1 MIARR
6 ARLAA
11 AGILCLAACA
21 RPSSTAPAP
30 APAPAAASHLPPVP
44 VVRGPLALTV
54 VYPPADAVVDARD
67 SSFLFGSTGAGDADL
82 TINGFPVRVWPNGA
96 WLAWLPLP
104 PDSLMQFR
112 LVARTLRDSAELV
125 YTARRATRFTP
136 PDSAV
141 WIDSTSLRPRGRVW
155 LARGEYLSLA
165 ARAAQGAQVRL
176 RLADGTVLP
185 LPPDPRPDEIP
196 AAIRAFDRDTMN
208 LRAEPRPDRYA
219 GMLRGVAIGDAGPVL
234 APAAAA
240 QPGDA
245 PVLEAIR
252 DGDTA
257 RVRWPLQVGLLD
269 TLPVVAELGDPAGP
283 ADAVVVGRAGPGTS
297 YHWFFPV
304 GTRAVVAGRR
314 GDELKLRLGE
324 GVDAWVAASEVR
336 PLPPGTPRPRGV
348 AGAISIGPAAGGERA
363 SIRIP
368 LGVRVPFRVDEG
380 DRRLTL
386 TLYGTA
392 GDASWIRYGAGASP
406 VRRVT
411 WTQEPGAET
420 VLTVELE
427 SDVWGY
433 RTRWS
438 GTDLLLEVRRPPI
451 MADGGPL
458 AGRLIVVDPGHP
470 PGGATGPTGLREPD
484 ANLGV
489 ALRLRTLLEGAG
501 ARVVLTRTSDVPVEL
516 GARVKLADSLDADLL
531 VSIHNN
537 ALPDGLN
544 PFTNNGTS
552 VYYNQP
558 RSLPLARAIQRALV
572 ERLGV
577 RDLGVGRGD
586 LALTRATWQPSVLC
600 EGLYMILPEQEAA
613 LRDPAGQQL
622 YARGVF
628 EGIVAYLKSVSRA
641 TAPAGSA
648 SGR

>member
-6 ARLAA
+6 ARRAA

-30 APAPAAASHLPPVP
+30 APAANHLPPVP

-54 VYPPADAVVDARD
+54 VYPPVDAVVDARD

-112 LVARTLRDSAELV
+112 LVARTPRDSAELV

-136 PDSAV
+136 PDGPV
-141 WIDSTSLRPRGRVW
+141 WIDSISLRPQGRVW

-165 ARAAQGAQVRL
+165 ARAAEGAQVRL
-176 RLADGTVLP
+176 RLADGTVVP
-185 LPPDPRPDEIP
+185 LMSDPRPDEIP
-196 AAIRAFDRDTMN
+196 AGIRAFDRDTMN
-208 LRAEPRPDRYA
+208 LRAEPRPDHYA
-219 GMLRGVAIGDAGPVL
+219 GMLRGVRIGDAGPVL
-234 APAAAA
+234 APVAAA
-240 QPGDA
+240 QAGDA

-252 DGDTA
+252 GSDTA

-269 TLPVVAELGDPAGP
+269 TLPIVAELGDPAGP
-283 ADAVVVGRAGPGTS
+283 ADAVVVGRAGPRTS

-304 GTRAVVAGRR
+304 GTRALVAGRR
-314 GDELKLRLGE
+314 GDEVKLRLGE
-324 GVDAWVAASEVR
+324 GVDAWVAANEVR

-348 AGAISIGPAAGGERA
+348 AGSISISPAAGGERA

-368 LGVRVPFRVDEG
+368 LGERVPFRVDEG

-386 TLYGTA
+386 TLYGAA

-411 WTQEPGAET
+411 WTQEPGART
-420 VLTVELE
+420 VLTVELDG
-427 SDVWGY
+427 DVWGY

-438 GTDLLLEVRRPPI
+438 GTDLLLEVRCPPI
-451 MADGGPL
+451 MAGGRPL
-458 AGRLIVVDPGHP
+458 DGRLIVVDPGHP

-484 ANLGV
+484 ANLAV
-489 ALRLRTLLEGAG
+489 ALRLRGLLEGAG
-501 ARVVLTRTSDVPVEL
+501 ARVVLTRASDMPVEL

-600 EGLYMILPEQEAA
+600 EGLYMILPDQEAA

-628 EGIVAYLKSVSRA
+628 EGIVAYLKSVTRA
-641 TAPAGSA
+641 IVPAGSA

>member
-11 AGILCLAACA
+11 AGILSLAACA
-21 RPSSTAPAP
+21 HPSTTASV
-30 APAPAAASHLPPVP
+30 PAPAAASHLPPVP

-82 TINGFPVRVWPNGA
+82 TVNGFPVRVWPNGA

-104 PDSLMQFR
+104 ADSVMQFR
-112 LVARTLRDSAELV
+112 LVARTPRDSAELV
-125 YTARRATRFTP
+125 YTARRAPRFTP
-136 PDSAV
+136 PDSGA
-141 WIDSTSLRPRGRVW
+141 WIDSTSLRPEGRVW
-155 LARGEYLSLA
+155 LARGEYLALA
-165 ARAAQGAQVRL
+165 ARAAQGADVRL
-176 RLADGTVLP
+176 RLPDGTVIP
-185 LPPDPRPDEIP
+185 LTPDPRPDEIP
-196 AAIRAFDRDTMN
+196 PGIRAFDHDTLN

-219 GMLRGVAIGDAGPVL
+219 GMLRGVRIGDAGPVL
-234 APAAAA
+234 APAAAV
-240 QPGDA
+240 QLGDA
-245 PVLEAIR
+245 PMLEAIR
-252 DGDTA
+252 GGDTA

-269 TLPVVAELGDPAGP
+269 TLPLVAELGDPAGP
-283 ADAVVVGRAGPGTS
+283 ADAVVVGRAAPRTS

-314 GDELKLRLGE
+314 GDEVKLRLGE
-324 GVDAWVAASEVR
+324 GVDAWVAASEVHA
-336 PLPPGTPRPRGV
+336 LPPGTPRRRAV
-348 AGAISIGPAAGGERA
+348 AGSISITPAAGGERA
-363 SIRIP
+363 SIRVP
-368 LGVRVPFRVDEG
+368 LGVRIPFRVDEG
-380 DRRLTL
+380 DRRLAL

-392 GDASWIRYGAGASP
+392 GDGSWIRYGAGDSP

-411 WTQEPGAET
+411 WTQEPGAVT
-420 VLTVELE
+420 VLTVELG

-438 GTDLLLEVRRPPI
+438 GTDLLLEVRRPPTI
-451 MADGGPL
+451 AGGRPL

-470 PGGATGPTGLREPD
+470 PGGATGPTGLREAD
-484 ANLGV
+484 ANLAV
-489 ALRLRTLLEGAG
+489 ALRLRALLEAAG
-501 ARVVLTRTSDVPVEL
+501 ARVAMTRTSDLPVEL

-600 EGLYMILPEQEAA
+600 EGLYMILPDQEAA
-613 LRDPAGQQL
+613 LRDPTGQQL

-628 EGIVAYLKSVSRA
+628 EGIVAYLKSVTRA
-641 TAPAGSA
+641 TGPAGSA

>member
-30 APAPAAASHLPPVP
+30 APAAASHLPPVP
-44 VVRGPLALTV
+44 VVRRPLALTV

-112 LVARTLRDSAELV
+112 LVARTPRDSTELV
-125 YTARRATRFTP
+125 YTARRAPRFTP

-141 WIDSTSLRPRGRVW
+141 WIDSTSLRPEGRVW
-155 LARGEYLSLA
+155 LARGEYLALA

-185 LPPDPRPDEIP
+185 LTPDPRPDEIP
-196 AAIRAFDRDTMN
+196 AGIRAFDRDTMN

-219 GMLRGVAIGDAGPVL
+219 GMLRGVRIGDAGAVL

-269 TLPVVAELGDPAGP
+269 TLPVVVELGDPAGP
-283 ADAVVVGRAGPGTS
+283 ADAIVVGRAAPRAS

-324 GVDAWVAASEVR
+324 GIDAWVAASEVR
-336 PLPPGTPRPRGV
+336 ALPPGTPRPRGV
-348 AGAISIGPAAGGERA
+348 AGSISISPAAGGERA
-363 SIRIP
+363 SIRVP

-380 DRRLTL
+380 DRRLAL

-392 GDASWIRYGAGASP
+392 GDASWIRYGAGDSP

-411 WTQEPGAET
+411 WTQEPGAGT
-420 VLTVELE
+420 VLTVELG

-451 MADGGPL
+451 MGAGRPL

-484 ANLGV
+484 ANLAV
-489 ALRLRTLLEGAG
+489 ALRLRALLEAAG
-501 ARVVLTRTSDVPVEL
+501 ARVAMTRTSDVPVEL

-600 EGLYMILPEQEAA
+600 EGLYMILPDQEAA

-628 EGIVAYLKSVSRA
+628 EGIVAYLRSVTRA

>member
-21 RPSSTAPAP
+21 RPSSTAP

-104 PDSLMQFR
+104 PDSVMQFR
-112 LVARTLRDSAELV
+112 LVAHTPRDSAELV
-125 YTARRATRFTP
+125 YSARRAPRFVP

-141 WIDSTSLRPRGRVW
+141 WIDSTSLRPQGRVW
-155 LARGEYLSLA
+155 LARGEYLA
-165 ARAAQGAQVRL
+165 VGARAAQGAEVRL
-176 RLADGTVLP
+176 RLADGTVVP
-185 LPPDPRPDEIP
+185 LTPDPRPDEIP
-196 AAIRAFDRDTMN
+196 AGIRAFDRDTLN

-219 GMLRGVAIGDAGPVL
+219 GMFRGVRIGDPGAVL

-240 QPGDA
+240 QPGDG
-245 PVLEAIR
+245 PVLEAIS
-252 DGDTA
+252 GSDTA

-283 ADAVVVGRAGPGTS
+283 ADAVVVGRAAPRTS

-314 GDELKLRLGE
+314 GDQVELRLSE
-324 GVDAWVAASEVR
+324 GVDAWVAAGEVR
-336 PLPPGTPRPRGV
+336 PLPAGTPRPRGV
-348 AGAISIGPAAGGERA
+348 AGSISITPAAGGERA

-392 GDASWIRYGAGASP
+392 GDASWIRYGAGGSP

-411 WTQEPGAET
+411 WTEEPGARA
-420 VLTVELE
+420 VLAVELG

-438 GTDLLLEVRRPPI
+438 GTDLLLEVRRPPV
-451 MADGGPL
+451 MAGGRPL
-458 AGRLIVVDPGHP
+458 EGRLIVVDPGHP
-470 PGGATGPTGLREPD
+470 PGGATGPTGLREAD
-484 ANLGV
+484 ANLAV
-489 ALRLRTLLEGAG
+489 ALRLRALLEGAG

-552 VYYNQP
+552 VYYSQP

-600 EGLYMILPEQEAA
+600 EGLYMILPDQEAA

-628 EGIVAYLKSVSRA
+628 EGIVAYLKSVTRA

>member
-11 AGILCLAACA
+11 AGLLSLACA
-21 RPSSTAPAP
+21 RPPSTTPV
-30 APAPAAASHLPPVP
+30 PAAASRLPPVP
-44 VVRGPLALTV
+44 AVRGPLALTV

-67 SSFLFGSTGAGDADL
+67 SSFLFGSTGAGDAAL

-104 PDSLMQFR
+104 HDSVMQFR
-112 LVARTLRDSAELV
+112 LVARTPRDSAELV
-125 YTARRATRFTP
+125 YTARRPARYAP

-141 WIDSTSLRPRGRVW
+141 WIDSTSLRPQGRLW
-155 LARGEYLSLA
+155 LAPGEYLTLA
-165 ARAAQGAQVRL
+165 ARAAQGTDVHL
-176 RLADGTVLP
+176 RLADGTVVP
-185 LPPDPRPDEIP
+185 LAPDPRPEEIP
-196 AAIRAFDRDTMN
+196 AGVRAFDHDTMN
-208 LRAEPRPDRYA
+208 LAAAPRPDRYA
-219 GMLRGVAIGDAGPVL
+219 GMLRGVRIGDPGPVL

-240 QPGDA
+240 PGASA
-245 PVLEAIR
+245 PVLEAVR
-252 DGDTA
+252 GADTA

-269 TLPVVAELGDPAGP
+269 TLPVVAELGDATAL
-283 ADAVVVGRAGPGTS
+283 ADAVVVGRAAPRTS
-297 YHWFFPV
+297 YHWFFPP
-304 GTRAVVAGRR
+304 GTRAVIAGRR
-314 GDELKLRLGE
+314 GDEVKLRLGE

-336 PLPPGTPRPRGV
+336 PLPPGTPRPRGI
-348 AGAISIGPAAGGERA
+348 AGSISVTPAAGGERA

-406 VRRVT
+406 VRRLA
-411 WTQEPGAET
+411 WTQEPGGRTA
-420 VLTVELE
+420 LDVELW
-427 SDVWGY
+427 SGVWGY

-438 GTDLLLEVRRPPI
+438 GTDLLLEVRRPPLI
-451 MADGGPL
+451 DGRRPL
-458 AGRLIVVDPGHP
+458 DGRLIVVDPGHP
-470 PGGATGPTGLREPD
+470 PGGATGPTGLREAD
-484 ANLGV
+484 ANLAV
-489 ALRLRTLLEGAG
+489 ALRLRALLEGAG
-501 ARVVLTRTSDVPVEL
+501 ARVVMTRTSDGPMEL

-544 PFTNNGTS
+544 PFTNSGTS
-552 VYYNQP
+552 VYYSQP

-586 LALTRATWQPSVLC
+586 LALTRPTWQPSVLC
-600 EGLYMILPEQEAA
+600 EGLFMILPDQEAA

-628 EGIVAYLKSVSRA
+628 EGILAYLKSVTRA
-641 TAPAGSA
+641 TAPAGPA